1 MAENIEC
8 ELLHSGRGEPQRGS
22 QFDDCLRATSQQ
34 WVHALRPFT
43 FDVVET
49 PLHIRIWQKIC
60 PFVPAVLFCLWC
72 VVLVLQLYWQP
83 INCIVMCSIHLCWN
97 IFDDTK
103 QVIYSIIA
111 LRKIVSA
118 NANAYKRDES
128 EPLCEATVGSLHHAV
143 FVCAYKE
150 KVDVLRDTL
159 LSIAIQKGHA
169 TSYARAHIGVCLCME
184 AREGEEGQ
192 SKANNLVHMLQ
203 DKFAWM
209 EIQYHPDK
217 LPGEIQGKCS
227 NLQWAIKNSG
237 SRIGPGCLVTCC
249 DADSMFDPFYFSSV
263 SAKVVELGA
272 AAFSTIFQPTIM
284 HFLNAFEQT
293 HTVRASS
300 IVTSVYF
307 AASLED
313 ALLKSLPYSTFTIS
327 SDLLERINGWDP
339 DYLNDD
345 WHTGTKAFVALP
357 DSAQIVHMPFP
368 VVNCGVDADNWMDSF
383 VARWK
388 QAKRHALGVE
398 EFCYLLQMLPL
409 CHRKL
414 QQEAHLSGNACRTM
428 FSMYTRFACLL
439 LFVASVHIRFALII
453 PCAAVM
459 SSVVIGVRID
469 YHFGT
474 DGDFPV
480 YSEEAATFMSP
491 SCHPAFVW
499 NTCLGL
505 LLALISIGK
514 ASIAVRMVQHLLAL
528 GRIGQTRSLPWWAR
542 SSTLLYLYSVTSI
555 TIGLPVMAICGSLA
569 EIVAIFKVAWWN
581 KRYFEFF
588 VAPKVRNAVDA

>member
-1 MAENIEC
+1 
-8 ELLHSGRGEPQRGS
+8 
-22 QFDDCLRATSQQ
+22 
-34 WVHALRPFT
+34 
-43 FDVVET
+43 
-49 PLHIRIWQKIC
+49 
-60 PFVPAVLFCLWC
+60 
-72 VVLVLQLYWQP
+72 
-83 INCIVMCSIHLCWN
+83 
-97 IFDDTK
+97 
-103 QVIYSIIA
+103 
-111 LRKIVSA
+111 
-118 NANAYKRDES
+118 
-128 EPLCEATVGSLHHAV
+128 
-143 FVCAYKE
+143 
-150 KVDVLRDTL
+150 
-159 LSIAIQKGHA
+159 
-169 TSYARAHIGVCLCME
+169 
-184 AREGEEGQ
+184 
-192 SKANNLVHMLQ
+192 
-203 DKFAWM
+203 
-209 EIQYHPDK
+209 
-217 LPGEIQGKCS
+217 
-227 NLQWAIKNSG
+227 
-237 SRIGPGCLVTCC
+237 
-249 DADSMFDPFYFSSV
+249 
-263 SAKVVELGA
+263 
-272 AAFSTIFQPTIM
+272 
-284 HFLNAFEQT
+284 
-293 HTVRASS
+293 
-300 IVTSVYF
+300 
-307 AASLED
+307 
-313 ALLKSLPYSTFTIS
+313 
-327 SDLLERINGWDP
+327 
-339 DYLNDD
+339 
-345 WHTGTKAFVALP
+345 
-357 DSAQIVHMPFP
+357 MPFP
-368 VVNCGVDADNWMDSF
+368 VVNCAVDADTWF
-383 VARWK
+383 GTLVARWK

-428 FSMYTRFACLL
+428 FSMYTRCARLL

-505 LLALISIGK
+505 LLSLIVIGK
-514 ASIAVRMVQHLLAL
+514 ASIAVCMVQHLLAL